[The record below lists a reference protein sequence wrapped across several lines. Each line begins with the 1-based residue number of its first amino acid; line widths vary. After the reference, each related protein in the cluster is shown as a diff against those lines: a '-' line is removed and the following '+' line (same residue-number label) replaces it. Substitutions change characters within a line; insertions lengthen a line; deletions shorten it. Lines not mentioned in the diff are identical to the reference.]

1 MKTINIVVGQTPQSY
16 GIVIGRRGENE
27 ATQLVFDVSSL
38 ISTYGSGT
46 AVLMAKRP
54 TDISAYPVTV
64 TQDGATV
71 TWTVTDADTAY
82 KGRGECE
89 LFWYVGDVLAKS
101 VVYRTTIGK
110 DIGTTTEEPPDAY
123 ESWVET
129 LTGLAAET
137 QQSATDAAQSASDA
151 AASAA
156 EITGMTAQA
165 ETLPAG
171 AEASADYSDG
181 VLSIGVPRGADG
193 ADGYSPTITVTDIPG
208 GHRVTITDADGTHTF
223 DVMDGS
229 DGGSSSY
236 TFTDPNGDGNII
248 ITEVG

>member
-1 MKTINIVVGQTPQSY
+1 MKTINITVGQSVY
-16 GIVIGRRGENE
+16 GIPIGRRGENE
-27 ATQLVFDVSSL
+27 ATQVVFDVSSL

-46 AVLMAKRP
+46 AVLLAKRP
-54 TDISAYPVTV
+54 TDTSAYPITV

-71 TWTVTDADTAY
+71 TWLVSDTDTAY
-82 KGRGECE
+82 RGAGECE

-101 VVYRTTIGK
+101 VVYRTSIGK
-110 DIGTTTEEPPDAY
+110 DIGEATEEPPDAY
-123 ESWVET
+123 ESWVEQ

-137 QQSATDAAQSASDA
+137 QQNATDAAQSATDA

-171 AEASADYSDG
+171 SEASADYSDG
-181 VLSIGVPRGADG
+181 VLSIGVPRG

-229 DGGSSSY
+229 GGGASY
-236 TFTDPNGDGNII
+236 TYTDPNGDGNII
-248 ITEVG
+248 ITEVV